1 MINTGPFSSLL
12 ECLSRTLSSSGWFR
26 SSVFVPRTPAL
37 GSLER
42 ELSGFSQFNR
52 LWRARRLVKNAHRP
66 ALGASFNIHFNC
78 HFSTVNDTRVMMCNE
93 LPVNIYNALA
103 GCCHMVQ
110 PAVDLITS
118 NKFDFPP
125 LAHAASECF

>member
-1 MINTGPFSSLL
+1 MINTGPFSALL
-12 ECLSRTLSSSGWFR
+12 ECLSPALPSSGWFC
-26 SSVFVPRTPAL
+26 SSVFTPCTPAL

-42 ELSGFSQFNR
+42 ELANSSQFNGP
-52 LWRARRLVKNAHRP
+52 WRARRLVETHTDPHFA
-66 ALGASFNIHFNC
+66 ASFNRHFNC
-78 HFSTVNDTRVMMCNE
+78 HFSTVNDTQVLMCNE
-93 LPVNIYNALA
+93 LPVNIYDALT

-110 PAVDLITS
+110 PAVDLITL